1 MPTINK
7 LTLIFAFR
15 PLEEIQSTVANRVA
29 GFSESFWYE
38 SILTVNAIN
47 AIANA
52 RVSMMCPDG
61 YITGWR
67 QTPYTYAGNKLLPG
81 KTRVGTL
88 YLGGGQPGATNSP
101 DDCLRISCNA
111 LGGQVVFNQ
120 FLHCIP
126 DDNVDSA
133 TFVDTAAFTKAF
145 SQWVKLQTG
154 QNPAAPGAWW
164 LGRDPTQPSQIV
176 VGLQQGPTVL
186 TTAASIGVAAG
197 DYIRL
202 RRVYSDTGAPIKG
215 SYLCTAAAQ
224 VGAGPM
230 WAYTLLGLLSVT
242 RSTPSGTARKDL
254 INAGAIAVPPG
265 SPAGTQA
272 MNIALYASRK
282 VGRPF
287 GVYRGRRSKQRA

>member
-15 PLEEIQSTVANRVA
+15 PLEEVQSTVANRVA

-38 SILTVNAIN
+38 SVLTISAIN
-47 AIANA
+47 AIANT
-52 RVSMMCPDG
+52 RVQMMCPDG

-111 LGGQVVFNQ
+111 LAGAVVFNQ
-120 FLHCIP
+120 FIHCIP
-126 DDNVDSA
+126 DENVDSA
-133 TFVDTAAFTKAF
+133 TFVDTQAFTKAF
-145 SQWVKLQTG
+145 GQWVKIMTG
-154 QNPAAPGAWW
+154 QNPLAPGAWW
-164 LGRDPTQPSQIV
+164 VGRDPTQPSQTV
-176 VGLQQGPTVL
+176 VAIQQGPTVI
-186 TTAASIGVAAG
+186 TTAATIGAGPG

-202 RRVYSDTGAPIKG
+202 RRVYSDTGLPIKG
-215 SYLCTAAAQ
+215 SFLITAAAQ
-224 VGAGPM
+224 IGAGPM
-230 WAYTLLGLLSVT
+230 WAYTVSGLPLVT
-242 RSTPSGTARKDL
+242 RTSPSGTARKDL

-272 MNIALYASRK
+272 MNISLYASRK